1 MVWSFVIKHSNWLRV
16 ELNELI
22 RLFYTSTAGKEKL
35 GFAKE
40 EAVKL
45 LTGEDGTEVKEDI
58 FTEFPSSSTIFII
71 KSVEDPLHPNLSG
84 DDSTENKATPK
95 GVVLNNIVL
104 SLNTIQ

>member
-22 RLFYTSTAGKEKL
+22 RLFCTAGKEKL

-45 LTGEDGTEVKEDI
+45 LTGKDGTEVEEDI
-58 FTEFPSSSTIFII
+58 FTEFPSSSTIFAV

-104 SLNTIQ
+104 LLNTIQ